1 MVVCTLLVDFLLLYL
16 IIGVQMSVI
25 SSYNNIKLTTLK
37 YVNTFRFILA
47 FFFFTVNH
55 IEQKIIIK

>member
-37 YVNTFRFILA
+37 YINTFRVILTD
-47 FFFFTVNH
+47 FFCLQLTTLN
-55 IEQKIIIK
+55 KK

>member
-37 YVNTFRFILA
+37 YVNTFRFILS
-47 FFFFTVNH
+47 FFF
-55 IEQKIIIK
+55 